1 MQALGFHHFEE
12 QASVK
17 KHLTNDRSL
26 CNKTFLKKWKWG
38 KENYKTFYLTMWE
51 GWRYGPHITTH
62 YFLTTDAYENLNFAK
77 KGN

>member
-26 CNKTFLKKWKWG
+26 RNKTFLKK
-38 KENYKTFYLTMWE
+38 
-51 GWRYGPHITTH
+51 
-62 YFLTTDAYENLNFAK
+62 
-77 KGN
+77 